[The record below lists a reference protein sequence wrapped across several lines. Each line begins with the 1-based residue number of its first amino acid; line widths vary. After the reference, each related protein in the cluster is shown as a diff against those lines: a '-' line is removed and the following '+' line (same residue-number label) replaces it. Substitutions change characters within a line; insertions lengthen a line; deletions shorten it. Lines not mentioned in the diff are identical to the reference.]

1 MSQLDERD
9 LSCPQRLVWAVTINL
24 LLRLLPTQNLF
35 HMLIVQKTPSPP
47 SPSSMGRI
55 ISPGEGRRRLSYE
68 RMHNGKSLTER
79 QLPLYRSMP
88 RTQLPTKLA
97 SLMHRGFESQG
108 RNVRYPQGR
117 RYILQKAKIH
127 AVNFLSEILAH
138 IRVYLIRS
146 QNAIKGVRLHSVVSI
161 TTSSLSVSSFK
172 QYVSYMRLTIHV
184 SIVFD

>member
-108 RNVRYPQGR
+108 RT
-117 RYILQKAKIH
+117 
-127 AVNFLSEILAH
+127 LSL
-138 IRVYLIRS
+138 
-146 QNAIKGVRLHSVVSI
+146 G
-161 TTSSLSVSSFK
+161 SSLHPTKSKNSCGQFSVRDSGSYSCIFDSSSACYKRCPTSLSGFD
-172 QYVSYMRLTIHV
+172 YY
-184 SIVFD
+184 IVTECEFL